1 MKIASLRKKMIC
13 DKPFNAIQFH
23 FDWAV
28 MTEHNFLAPNV
39 TSLCFMLKM
48 VSDQLLSNNRKAL
61 SFMVLFVPSESALSF
76 VKCNFSTISSAL
88 KVHVY

>member
-1 MKIASLRKKMIC
+1 MIC

-48 VSDQLLSNNRKAL
+48 VSDQLLSNKSMEKAWKCLVL
-61 SFMVLFVPSESALSF
+61 SFMVLFVHSESAMSY
-76 VKCNFSTISSAL
+76 VKCNVAALSSVQ
-88 KVHVY
+88 KVYVY